1 MWPKIIAFI
10 IIAGGGGIALPG
22 EFGICWLM
30 LCWAIIIVAFLRRR
44 YVKAQLE
51 RKLEIDYSPS
61 RIPAV
66 IVPLAYFFQ
75 KIEPALSFLLLKRD
89 LRRNERIR
97 AFLKLAEDSRMRKQG
112 IDRVLP
118 FDSRR

>member
-22 EFGICWLM
+22 EFGVYWLM
-30 LCWAIIIVAFLRRR
+30 LCWAVVIVAFLRRR
-44 YVKAQLE
+44 YVKAQIE

-66 IVPLAYFFQ
+66 IVPLAYVFQ
-75 KIEPALSFLLLKRD
+75 QIEPAISFLLLKRG
-89 LRRNERIR
+89 LRRSERIR
-97 AFLKLAEDSRMRKQG
+97 AFLKLADDVRVRKQSV
-112 IDRVLP
+112 DRRLP
-118 FDSRR
+118 GGPGR